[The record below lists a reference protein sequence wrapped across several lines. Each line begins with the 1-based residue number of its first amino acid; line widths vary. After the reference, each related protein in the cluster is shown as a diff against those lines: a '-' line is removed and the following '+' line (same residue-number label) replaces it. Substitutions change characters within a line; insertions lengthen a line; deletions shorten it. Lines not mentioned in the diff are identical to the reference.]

1 MKGFVVNMRQRSE
14 FTSRKGVD
22 VLSGAKKAAM
32 EMLTS
37 NIQKELSLDEKEGTN
52 EAKIRSS
59 QIELITMLER
69 LLEQDLRIKVFVLRF
84 W

>member
-1 MKGFVVNMRQRSE
+1 MKGFGVNMRQRSE

-22 VLSGAKKAAM
+22 VLSDAKKAAM

-59 QIELITMLER
+59 RIELITMLER

-84 W
+84 